1 MKDKR
6 QKNIEFDVCVIGS
19 GAGAG
24 PIIYELCKAGKK
36 VLVIEKGPWI
46 KTKEFDKDEMKVR
59 RNYYSPNLKD
69 EFHVI
74 ERQDKKGEWQK
85 QTTYDSGW
93 DWWKGSLIGG
103 SSNFMSGYFHRMK
116 PKDFTPKTSYE
127 EVPDS
132 NIVDWPISYEDLE
145 PYYDKVEKIVGISGK
160 VVKHEFQEARSS
172 KDFPF
177 PPLAENK
184 IVDWLDK
191 GAENLAYKLVPI
203 PRAILSRKEKER
215 DACVYSN
222 FCGSYGCGS
231 DAKGSSRVSLI
242 DKAYKTGNLIVLD
255 NSKAFFLENN
265 SKSRVSKAHYYF
277 KDEKYYVKAKIFVV
291 ACRAIESARLLLMSK
306 SKEFPNGLANN
317 SNQVGK
323 NLVFSAGGSGSG
335 YFYKDK
341 IGKEKFSEINI
352 PGLWVNRSIHKFYE
366 IENGTNK
373 PIKGGVVDFIWEHA
387 NPMMRATRSKW
398 TSKGLLYG
406 KALKK
411 NLKSIFTEEKRLR
424 FEIFIDW
431 IPNDNNFVSLSYE
444 HTDKYGDPVAN
455 IRIFYNNYS
464 DKVGEYIAK
473 KSVELLKEVDAK
485 DVGYNISSSPPANLI
500 AGGCRFGN
508 DSQSSVLDK
517 NCKAHDLENLYVT
530 DGSFMPTGGSVTF
543 TWTIYANSF
552 RVADSILKRS
562 DLI

>member
-291 ACRAIESARLLLMSK
+291 ACRAIETARLLLMSK

>member
-177 PPLAENK
+177 PPLVENK

-291 ACRAIESARLLLMSK
+291 ACRAIETARLLLMSK